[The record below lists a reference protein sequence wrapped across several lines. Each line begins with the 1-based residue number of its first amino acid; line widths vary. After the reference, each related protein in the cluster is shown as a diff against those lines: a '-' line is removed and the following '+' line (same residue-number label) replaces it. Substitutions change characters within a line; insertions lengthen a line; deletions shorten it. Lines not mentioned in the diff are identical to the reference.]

1 MRLPLLS
8 ATLALGCSVSL
19 AAKVATDQTIVR
31 MLVPGFTVQEL
42 PVRLS
47 NINNLRFASD
57 GRLFALAYD
66 GRINVLRDTDGDGLE
81 DADELFW
88 DKSTL
93 SVPVGMVLAPEGV
106 YVSSHGKVSL
116 LRDTDGDGKADREEI
131 VANGWPPTD
140 VASGGVD
147 ATAVTLDNEGNV
159 YFGLLVADYSNA
171 YRLRKRKD

>member
-1 MRLPLLS
+1 M
-8 ATLALGCSVSL
+8 LG
-19 AAKVATDQTIVR
+19 T
-31 MLVPGFTVQEL
+31 GFTVKEL

-66 GRINVLRDTDGDGLE
+66 GRIHVLRDTNGDGLE

-93 SVPVGMVLAPEGV
+93 SVPVVMVLAPEGV

-116 LRDTDGDGKADREEI
+116 LRDTDGDGKADTETI
-131 VANGWPPTD
+131 VASDWPPTD
-140 VASGGVD
+140 VASGGDD
-147 ATAVTLDNEGNV
+147 AIGVTRDPKGNL
-159 YFGLLVADYSNA
+159 YFGLIAADY
-171 YRLRKRKD
+171 